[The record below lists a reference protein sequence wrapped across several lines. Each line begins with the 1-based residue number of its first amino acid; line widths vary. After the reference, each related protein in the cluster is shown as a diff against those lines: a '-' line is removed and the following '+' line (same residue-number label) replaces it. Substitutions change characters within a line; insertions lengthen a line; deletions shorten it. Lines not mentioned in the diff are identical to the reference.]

1 MLLVLGAVNAATTPF
16 FPWVVFPAVG
26 MAVSL
31 ANRLGGLWADG
42 VRLGDI
48 VGRRPRRSRDAA
60 GARLALPA
68 GRLPLAAQQAERT
81 RVEIADLAADLPATD
96 RALIPDV
103 MPTVDRLVDRVQL
116 LSTTLARLDAA
127 VSPGALPNLDRRIA
141 DAEASNA
148 GERTLVLLRRQR
160 ESLHDLLERRTT
172 LRAQVESASLALENL
187 RLQMVKLRSAGVQ
200 SSIDNVASATQEARG
215 LAREIDHVLDAAA
228 ELRALDRRENDV

>member
-1 MLLVLGAVNAATTPF
+1 MLLVLGVVNAATTPF

-42 VRLGDI
+42 VRIGDI
-48 VGRRPRRSRDAA
+48 VGNRSRRPR
-60 GARLALPA
+60 GAVPRLALPA
-68 GRLPLAAQQAERT
+68 GRLPLAAEQAERS
-81 RVEIADLAADLPATD
+81 RIEIAELAADLPATD

-103 MPTVDRLVDRVQL
+103 MPTVDRLVDRVRL
-116 LSTTLARLDAA
+116 LSTTLTRLDAA
-127 VSPGALPNLDRRIA
+127 VSPGAMANLDRRIA
-141 DAEASNA
+141 DAEATNA
-148 GERTLVLLRRQR
+148 AERTLVLLRRQR

-172 LRAQVESASLALENL
+172 LRAQIESASLALENL

-200 SSIDNVASATQEARG
+200 VSIDNVASATQEARG

-228 ELRALDRRENDV
+228 ELRALDRRADDE

>member
-16 FPWVVFPAVG
+16 FPWVVFPAIG

-42 VRLGDI
+42 VRVGDI
-48 VGRRPRRSRDAA
+48 LGGRSNRRRSAA
-60 GARLALPA
+60 VARLALPP
-68 GRLPLAAQQAERT
+68 GRLPLVAEQAERT
-81 RVEIADLAADLPATD
+81 RIEIAELAADLPATD

-103 MPTVDRLVDRVQL
+103 MPTVDRLVDRVRL

-127 VSPGALPNLDRRIA
+127 VSPGALPSLDRRIA
-141 DAEASNA
+141 DAEARGA
-148 GERTLVLLRRQR
+148 EDRTLILLRRQR

-187 RLQMVKLRSAGVQ
+187 KLQMVKLRSAGVQ

-228 ELRALDRRENDV
+228 ELRALDRHEGDA